1 MNATGRAGKVRV
13 ERRLRTARHGAALL
27 DRKQRIM
34 ADELERLRLYAEG
47 VREEW
52 EVAAREAARWLRRA
66 AALDGTTAVETAAPA
81 ARATFEVRWGVAM
94 GVTYPAHAACVVP
107 EGPLPGGS
115 SALAFAVRAH
125 REALGVG
132 VRLAAAER
140 AIALVGAELAATRSR
155 QRAVENRWIPRLEA
169 ELDEIR
175 RRLEEQEM
183 EETLRVHWAAEKDER
198 GRGRG
203 AAAGVR
209 APGTRP
215 ETPEEMSSR

>member
-34 ADELERLRLYAEG
+34 ADELDRLRLYAEG

-52 EVAAREAARWLRRA
+52 DVAAREAARWLRRA
-66 AALDGTTAVETAAPA
+66 AALDGATAVETAAPGA
-81 ARATFEVRWGVAM
+81 PATFEVRWGVAM
-94 GVTYPAHAACVVP
+94 GVTYPAEAVCTVP
-107 EGPLPGGS
+107 EGPAPGGS

-125 REALGVG
+125 REALEVA
-132 VRLAAAER
+132 VRLAAADR
-140 AIALVGAELAATRSR
+140 AIALLGAELAATRSR

-198 GRGRG
+198 GRGQGRG
-203 AAAGVR
+203 RESRGSGHLVAV
-209 APGTRP
+209 
-215 ETPEEMSSR
+215 PEEMSS